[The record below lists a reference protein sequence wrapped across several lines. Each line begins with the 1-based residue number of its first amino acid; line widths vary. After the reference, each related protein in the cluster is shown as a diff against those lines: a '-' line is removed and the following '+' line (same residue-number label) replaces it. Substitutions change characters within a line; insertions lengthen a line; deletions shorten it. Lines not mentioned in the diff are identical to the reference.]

1 MVAHQPSV
9 AVRNM
14 TFSKILFFISFTTLT
29 FPCNGTDTDVT
40 HALESDEMCAQDGS
54 CAVEALQRLAVRA
67 HGPDDSSKKID
78 SQAKNETKVKLAMD
92 GKASATVNLTA
103 NLTATLHHETT
114 ETSEEESGS
123 EETGLEEEGEDAENK
138 AEAKTEDA
146 GEAEVEE
153 DAEGEVE
160 SQEKTDVHAAL
171 FHTQN
176 EENATAE
183 EERSE
188 KDDLVRSQGEE
199 AVTAGAEIFEN
210 LIHSQDEEAVTAEE
224 ETSEKDDLVRS
235 QGEENI
241 TAGAEIF
248 ENLIHSQD
256 EEDVTAEE
264 ETSEK
269 DHLVHSEQ
277 NITAGAEIF
286 ENLVHSQDE
295 EAVTAEEETS
305 KKEETSEKDDLV
317 HSQGEENI
325 TAGAEVFENLV
336 HSQGEENIAAGV
348 EVFENL
354 VHSQEDMAAEEETSE
369 KDESAE
375 KDEDESAEKDEDE
388 SAEKDEDDSEDW
400 KDLVQGGD
408 EDKTEKTPSVDSTK
422 CGLKTDYQPAD
433 PVYDVAQETHNFS
446 QRACVVSLVSRKY
459 GACAVA
465 RKKRHFPLYSRKMGA
480 LMKTRMKDQNHSKH
494 LKLTYNW
501 GNQMLLTRKRYDP
514 MSDIFCVATG
524 WTHLPKAK
532 VVNFRAWEG
541 LERRECDRL
550 IAAHPE
556 VKLMSLDDLH
566 RVTSRLSLGFTAD
579 LHEWNS
585 EATVDTMRSHAA
597 MQCLMGVAGCSMA
610 DCATNYCRLSG
621 NGPNII
627 GHGMREC
634 GAIPMAGRKH

>member
-1 MVAHQPSV
+1 VRTVVEDPAPSV

-14 TFSKILFFISFTTLT
+14 TLSKILFFISFTTLT

-210 LIHSQDEEAVTAEE
+210 LIHSQDEEAVT
-224 ETSEKDDLVRS
+224 
-235 QGEENI
+235 
-241 TAGAEIF
+241 
-248 ENLIHSQD
+248 
-256 EEDVTAEE
+256 
-264 ETSEK
+264 
-269 DHLVHSEQ
+269 
-277 NITAGAEIF
+277 
-286 ENLVHSQDE
+286 
-295 EAVTAEEETS
+295 
-305 KKEETSEKDDLV
+305 
-317 HSQGEENI
+317 
-325 TAGAEVFENLV
+325 
-336 HSQGEENIAAGV
+336 
-348 EVFENL
+348 
-354 VHSQEDMAAEEETSE
+354 AEEETSE